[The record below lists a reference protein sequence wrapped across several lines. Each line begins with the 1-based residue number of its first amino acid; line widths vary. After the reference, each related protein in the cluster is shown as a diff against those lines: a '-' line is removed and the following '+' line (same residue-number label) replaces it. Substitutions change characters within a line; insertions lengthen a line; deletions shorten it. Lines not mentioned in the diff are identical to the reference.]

1 MTRTVRMMTD
11 TIAWLAMGA
20 LCGALIIAALLISI

>member
-1 MTRTVRMMTD
+1 MTD

-20 LCGALIIAALLISI
+20 LCGALIIVAMLISI

>member
-1 MTRTVRMMTD
+1 MTD

-20 LCGALIIAALLISI
+20 LCGALIIIAMLISI